1 MDKWIKI
8 IKLKSKGL
16 SQNRILIL
24 VFLFQSDILVLK
36 QQIRH
41 QRQQMGVIS
50 SLCENDT
57 ISATLNLPDLSSID
71 PMLMHIDNR
80 K

>member
-1 MDKWIKI
+1 MGS
-8 IKLKSKGL
+8 LKSAPFYL
-16 SQNRILIL
+16 ADSV

-36 QQIRH
+36 QQIKH
-41 QRQQMGVIS
+41 QRQQMAVIS

-71 PMLMHIDNR
+71 QMLMQIDNQ